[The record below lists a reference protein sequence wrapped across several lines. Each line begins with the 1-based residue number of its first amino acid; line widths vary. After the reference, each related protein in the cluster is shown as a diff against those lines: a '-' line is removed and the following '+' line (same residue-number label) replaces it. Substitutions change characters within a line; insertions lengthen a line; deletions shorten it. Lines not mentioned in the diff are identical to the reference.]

1 LPEEIAAV
9 GRPGIPPVLKRF
21 CLWFA
26 AMTLLSELYSA
37 GMSIFFHERPPY
49 GGTFSWEDAGQDLL
63 IFRPRL
69 LGFHTPQFW
78 DAGGYPFTY
87 PAPLGAVYWLLYKLP
102 HPVELYLA
110 LSIALLLAWAWYFAR
125 KLATPG
131 VPEGHVFALL
141 ALFLA
146 ASWPVR
152 FLLQTGNTETLVAL
166 ALGAGVLAALNGRW
180 WLGAALIG
188 VAGSM
193 KLYPLALLGLVLAQR
208 RYREFVWGLAVAAF
222 TTLASLAI
230 LGPNI
235 LEAHRHIIAGLAF
248 MSERYVLAPLPD
260 GLQFSHS
267 LFNLVKLG
275 VFLVAR
281 SQVVSAVQTEAR
293 MASALNIYMPLAA
306 IAAILVYL
314 RIRGM
319 PVLNQ
324 AIALTVCAVLLPPFS
339 LDYTLVELLVPFG
352 LLCVFAVAA
361 WRRGRQ
367 PAGLNICLLCYAVLF
382 TTGAYFELKYRFA
395 AQVRTLAL
403 MALLA
408 AVLRHRFEPQGEA
421 A

>member
-1 LPEEIAAV
+1 MPEEID
-9 GRPGIPPVLKRF
+9 RSGIPPVLKRF
-21 CLWFA
+21 CVWFA

-37 GMSIFFHERPPY
+37 GMSVFFHERPPY
-49 GGTFSWEDAGQDLL
+49 GGTFSWQDAGQDLV
-63 IFRPRL
+63 IFRPRF

-87 PAPLGAVYWLLYKLP
+87 PAPLGVAYWLLYKLP
-102 HPVELYLA
+102 HAVEVYLA
-110 LSIALLLAWAWYFAR
+110 LSIAVLLAWAWYFSR

-131 VPEGHVFALL
+131 VSRMSIFALL
-141 ALFLA
+141 LLFLA

-208 RYREFVWGLAVAAF
+208 RYREFAWGLAVAAF
-222 TTLASLAI
+222 ATLASLAF
-230 LGPNI
+230 LGPSI
-235 LEAHRHIIAGLAF
+235 FEAHRHIITGLAF
-248 MSERYVLAPLPD
+248 LSERYVLAPLPD

-275 VFLVAR
+275 VFLVAKLQ
-281 SQVVSAVQTEAR
+281 SVSAAETAER
-293 MASALNIYMPLAA
+293 MASALNVYVPFAA
-306 IAAILVYL
+306 IAAVLVYV
-314 RIRGM
+314 RIHRM

-352 LLCVFAVAA
+352 LLCAFAVAG
-361 WRRGRQ
+361 WRQGRQ
-367 PAGLNICLLCYAVLF
+367 PPGVAICLLCFAFIF
-382 TTGAYFELKYRFA
+382 TTGAYFEVRYRFA

-403 MALLA
+403 MVLLA
-408 AVLRHRFEPQGEA
+408 AVMRYRFVPQGEA